1 MPEYETITQGRA
13 RRSTAGNRMRELL
26 EKAHQEDEDELFKE
40 VEDDE
45 EFVAPPEQKD
55 VFLDE
60 FADTDS
66 APSDEDEEAQ
76 VLRAERRAKRDAQA
90 KGKSKSK
97 VNPLTAPKYGY
108 GYGAKAKEQGF
119 KLKESDLAL
128 LGQDVDVA
136 SMAPSTLVLELR
148 RRKREAKR
156 VNRSEARR
164 SNLRAST
171 LATAA
176 AAATDPDAAQGEAD
190 AEEDDGKNKGRR
202 GRVAQH
208 IAATRTIRKPLTQS
222 QLIEAA
228 LEEEERNKEALRDWL
243 KKEEEKRE
251 LRRVGRKV
259 VKGPRWTWVSRTVG
273 RLVEEIPEP
282 AEAEKGEESELN
294 GEGKQE
300 ARLDEA
306 EERQGEQE
314 KPQGEAEKSQGE
326 TSPKTPAPPSEEQSK
341 VPTPPSAE
349 KAATETTLT
358 PLNPPAPPEQQQQQ
372 QSTET
377 QTQPPPPAQSETNA
391 PYTRN
396 YIILSQIP
404 GGLPAELQVV
414 LGSHVEWD
422 KLKVIPSR
430 NRPINRQ
437 IPLCPFTNLPA
448 KYRHPTTLIPF
459 ATKDGYQAIEALLLN
474 RYEWVEQGGWWGA
487 GEGDVWADGMEAVE
501 GLDKGFGI
509 GGWYAGERL
518 GPPESQHVKEEEV
531 EESEA
536 EAEAEAEIG
545 IGIGIEETTPTDGKM
560 EEEAETGT
568 KKRARQSE
576 GEAEA
581 RKKAA
586 KSKRR
591 R

>member
-1 MPEYETITQGRA
+1 MLI
-13 RRSTAGNRMRELL
+13 
-26 EKAHQEDEDELFKE
+26 
-40 VEDDE
+40 
-45 EFVAPPEQKD
+45 EFFQLAEQKD

-76 VLRAERRAKRDAQA
+76 ILRAERRAKRDAQA

-176 AAATDPDAAQGEAD
+176 AAAADPDAAQGEAD
-190 AEEDDGKNKGRR
+190 AEEDDGKDKGRR

-273 RLVEEIPEP
+273 RLVEEVPEP
-282 AEAEKGEESELN
+282 TEAEKGQESELN

-300 ARLDEA
+300 ESRGEA
-306 EERQGEQE
+306 E

-326 TSPKTPAPPSEEQSK
+326 TLPKTPAPPSEEQSK
-341 VPTPPSAE
+341 AIIPTPPSAE
-349 KAATETTLT
+349 EAATKNSTT
-358 PLNPPAPPEQQQQQ
+358 PNPPAPPEQQQP
-372 QSTET
+372 SVTET
-377 QTQPPPPAQSETNA
+377 QALTQPPPPAPPAQSETNA

-430 NRPINRQ
+430 NRPISAFSFSLYLLFFFSSCSIKGVYDLSLTDLFSPKPDRQ

-459 ATKDGYQAIEALLLN
+459 ATKDGYQEIEALLLN
-474 RYEWVEQGGWWGA
+474 RYEWVEEGGWWGA
-487 GEGDVWADGMEAVE
+487 GEGDVWADGMEAVP
-501 GLDKGFGI
+501 GLDRGVGI

-518 GPPESQHVKEEEV
+518 GLPGPQHVKEEEEV
-531 EESEA
+531 GEA
-536 EAEAEAEIG
+536 EAEAE

-568 KKRARQSE
+568 RKRARQSQ

>member
-55 VFLDE
+55 IFLDE

-108 GYGAKAKEQGF
+108 SYGAKAKEQGF
-119 KLKESDLAL
+119 KLKKSDLAL
-128 LGQDVDVA
+128 LGEDVDVA

-171 LATAA
+171 LATA

-273 RLVEEIPEP
+273 RLVEEVPEP
-282 AEAEKGEESELN
+282 AEAEKGQESELN

-300 ARLDEA
+300 ESRGEA
-306 EERQGEQE
+306 E
-314 KPQGEAEKSQGE
+314 KLQGEAEKSQGE
-326 TSPKTPAPPSEEQSK
+326 SSPKAPAPRSEEEPK
-341 VPTPPSAE
+341 VIPAPPSAE
-349 KAATETTLT
+349 KAAAENTTT
-358 PLNPPAPPEQQQQQ
+358 PLSPPPPPEQQQQQ
-372 QSTET
+372 PTET
-377 QTQPPPPAQSETNA
+377 QTQPPPPAAAAAAQSETNA

-430 NRPINRQ
+430 NRPINRP

-459 ATKDGYQAIEALLLN
+459 ATKDGYQEIEALLLN
-474 RYEWVEQGGWWGA
+474 RYEWVEEGGWWGA
-487 GEGDVWADGMEAVE
+487 GEGDVWADGMEAVA
-501 GLDKGFGI
+501 GLDSRGAGI

-518 GPPESQHVKEEEV
+518 GPPESQQVKEEEMEVV

-536 EAEAEAEIG
+536 GEEAG
-545 IGIGIEETTPTDGKM
+545 IGIGIKETTPTDGKM

-568 KKRARQSE
+568 RKRARQSE
-576 GEAEA
+576 GEAEG
-581 RKKAA
+581 RKKAV

>member
-1 MPEYETITQGRA
+1 MLI
-13 RRSTAGNRMRELL
+13 
-26 EKAHQEDEDELFKE
+26 
-40 VEDDE
+40 
-45 EFVAPPEQKD
+45 EFFQLAEQKD

-76 VLRAERRAKRDAQA
+76 ILRAERRAKRDAQA

-190 AEEDDGKNKGRR
+190 AEEDDGKDKGRR

-273 RLVEEIPEP
+273 RLVEEVPEP
-282 AEAEKGEESELN
+282 NEAEKGQESELN

-300 ARLDEA
+300 ESRGEA
-306 EERQGEQE
+306 E

-326 TSPKTPAPPSEEQSK
+326 TLPKTPAPPSEEQSK
-341 VPTPPSAE
+341 AIIPTPPSAE
-349 KAATETTLT
+349 EAATKNSTT
-358 PLNPPAPPEQQQQQ
+358 PNPPAPPEQQQP
-372 QSTET
+372 SVKET
-377 QTQPPPPAQSETNA
+377 QALTQPPPPAPPAQSETNA

-430 NRPINRQ
+430 NRPISAFSFSLYLLFFFSSCSIKGVYDLSLTDLFSPKPDRQ

-459 ATKDGYQAIEALLLN
+459 ATKDGYQEIEALLLN
-474 RYEWVEQGGWWGA
+474 RYEWVEEGGWWGA
-487 GEGDVWADGMEAVE
+487 GEGDVWADGMEAVP
-501 GLDKGFGI
+501 GLDRGVGI

-518 GPPESQHVKEEEV
+518 GLPGPQHVKEEEA
-531 EESEA
+531 EE

-568 KKRARQSE
+568 RKRARQSQ

>member
-1 MPEYETITQGRA
+1 M
-13 RRSTAGNRMRELL
+13 
-26 EKAHQEDEDELFKE
+26 
-40 VEDDE
+40 
-45 EFVAPPEQKD
+45 
-55 VFLDE
+55 
-60 FADTDS
+60 
-66 APSDEDEEAQ
+66 
-76 VLRAERRAKRDAQA
+76 
-90 KGKSKSK
+90 
-97 VNPLTAPKYGY
+97 NPLTAPKYGY
-108 GYGAKAKEQGF
+108 SYGAKAKEQGF

-128 LGQDVDVA
+128 LGEDVDVA

-171 LATAA
+171 LATA

-273 RLVEEIPEP
+273 RLVEEVPEP
-282 AEAEKGEESELN
+282 AEAEKGQESELN

-300 ARLDEA
+300 ESRGEA
-306 EERQGEQE
+306 E
-314 KPQGEAEKSQGE
+314 KLQGEAEKSQGE
-326 TSPKTPAPPSEEQSK
+326 SSPKAPAPRSEEESK
-341 VPTPPSAE
+341 AIPAPPSAE
-349 KAATETTLT
+349 KAAAENTTT
-358 PLNPPAPPEQQQQQ
+358 PLNPPPPPEQQQQP
-372 QSTET
+372 TET
-377 QTQPPPPAQSETNA
+377 QTQPPPPAAAAAAQSETNA

-430 NRPINRQ
+430 NRPISAFLSSFISLFSFILFNKGVYDLSLTDFFFFFFFFLIFPKKKQ
-437 IPLCPFTNLPA
+437 IDKYLSARSPTYPPNTDILPPSS
-448 KYRHPTTLIPF
+448 HS
-459 ATKDGYQAIEALLLN
+459 
-474 RYEWVEQGGWWGA
+474 
-487 GEGDVWADGMEAVE
+487 
-501 GLDKGFGI
+501 
-509 GGWYAGERL
+509 
-518 GPPESQHVKEEEV
+518 PPK
-531 EESEA
+531 
-536 EAEAEAEIG
+536 
-545 IGIGIEETTPTDGKM
+545 TDTRKSKRSC
-560 EEEAETGT
+560 ETGT
-568 KKRARQSE
+568 NGWKRAVGGVQ
-576 GEAEA
+576 
-581 RKKAA
+581 A
-586 KSKRR
+586 KGMFGLMGWKLSQGWIVGAPG
-591 R
+591 

>member
-55 VFLDE
+55 IFLDE

-76 VLRAERRAKRDAQA
+76 VLRAERRAKRRDAQA

-97 VNPLTAPKYGY
+97 VNLLTAPKYGY
-108 GYGAKAKEQGF
+108 GYGTKAKEQGF

-171 LATAA
+171 LATGAA
-176 AAATDPDAAQGEAD
+176 TATATDPDAAQGDGD

-273 RLVEEIPEP
+273 RLVEEVPEP
-282 AEAEKGEESELN
+282 AEAEK
-294 GEGKQE
+294 
-300 ARLDEA
+300 
-306 EERQGEQE
+306 
-314 KPQGEAEKSQGE
+314 
-326 TSPKTPAPPSEEQSK
+326 
-341 VPTPPSAE
+341 
-349 KAATETTLT
+349 
-358 PLNPPAPPEQQQQQ
+358 QQQQP
-372 QSTET
+372 SVTTET
-377 QTQPPPPAQSETNA
+377 QTQPLPPAQSETNA

-404 GGLPAELQVV
+404 GGLPAELQIV

-459 ATKDGYQAIEALLLN
+459 ATKDGYQAIEALLQN
-474 RYEWVEQGGWWGA
+474 RYEWVEHGGWWGA

-518 GPPESQHVKEEEV
+518 EE
-531 EESEA
+531 EA
-536 EAEAEAEIG
+536 EAEAE
-545 IGIGIEETTPTDGKM
+545 EEEEAGETTDGKM
-560 EEEAETGT
+560 E
-568 KKRARQSE
+568 K
-576 GEAEA
+576 EAEA
-581 RKKAA
+581 KKKAA

>member
-1 MPEYETITQGRA
+1 M
-13 RRSTAGNRMRELL
+13 
-26 EKAHQEDEDELFKE
+26 
-40 VEDDE
+40 
-45 EFVAPPEQKD
+45 
-55 VFLDE
+55 
-60 FADTDS
+60 
-66 APSDEDEEAQ
+66 
-76 VLRAERRAKRDAQA
+76 
-90 KGKSKSK
+90 
-97 VNPLTAPKYGY
+97 NPLTAPKYGY

-176 AAATDPDAAQGEAD
+176 AAATDLDAAQAEAD

-273 RLVEEIPEP
+273 RLVEEVPEP
-282 AEAEKGEESELN
+282 AEAEKGQESELH

-300 ARLDEA
+300 ARVGEA

-314 KPQGEAEKSQGE
+314 KPRGEAEKSQGE
-326 TSPKTPAPPSEEQSK
+326 TSPEAPAPPSEEQSK
-341 VPTPPSAE
+341 VIIPAPPSAE
-349 KAATETTLT
+349 EAATETTLT
-358 PLNPPAPPEQQQQQ
+358 PLNPPAPPEQQQA
-372 QSTET
+372 SVTTET

-430 NRPINRQ
+430 NRPISAF
-437 IPLCPFTNLPA
+437 PFHNLFFFFFFILFNKRPYDLSLTEFFFFFLIFEQTD
-448 KYRHPTTLIPF
+448 KYLSARSPTYLPNTDILLPSSHSPPKTD
-459 ATKDGYQAIEALLLN
+459 TKQ
-474 RYEWVEQGGWWGA
+474 
-487 GEGDVWADGMEAVE
+487 
-501 GLDKGFGI
+501 
-509 GGWYAGERL
+509 
-518 GPPESQHVKEEEV
+518 
-531 EESEA
+531 
-536 EAEAEAEIG
+536 
-545 IGIGIEETTPTDGKM
+545 
-560 EEEAETGT
+560 
-568 KKRARQSE
+568 
-576 GEAEA
+576 
-581 RKKAA
+581 
-586 KSKRR
+586 SKRSC
-591 R
+591 

>member
-13 RRSTAGNRMRELL
+13 KRSTAGNRMRELL
-26 EKAHQEDEDELFKE
+26 EKAHQEDDDELFKE

-55 VFLDE
+55 IFLDE

-76 VLRAERRAKRDAQA
+76 LLRAERRAKRDAQA
-90 KGKSKSK
+90 KGKSKTRI
-97 VNPLTAPKYGY
+97 NPLSAPKYGY

-128 LGQDVDVA
+128 LGDDVDVA

-176 AAATDPDAAQGEAD
+176 TTDPDAQGEGEGE
-190 AEEDDGKNKGRR
+190 AEDGDDYGGDGGGGKNKGRR

-208 IAATRTIRKPLTQS
+208 IATTRTIRKPLTQT

-273 RLVEEIPEP
+273 RLVEEVPECEEKSQEEP
-282 AEAEKGEESELN
+282 RGEA
-294 GEGKQE
+294 
-300 ARLDEA
+300 
-306 EERQGEQE
+306 E
-314 KPQGEAEKSQGE
+314 KPQGQDTPQQV
-326 TSPKTPAPPSEEQSK
+326 TSPKAPQSEESKINPPPLPSAKSQSQSQSPKNNTTIKPAPDTYQPS
-341 VPTPPSAE
+341 PPV
-349 KAATETTLT
+349 TETE
-358 PLNPPAPPEQQQQQ
+358 A
-372 QSTET
+372 
-377 QTQPPPPAQSETNA
+377 QPQSEPNV

-404 GGLPAELQVV
+404 GGLPAELQIV

-422 KLKVIPSR
+422 KLKIIPSR

-448 KYRHPTTLIPF
+448 KYRHPTTRIPF
-459 ATKDGYQAIEALLLN
+459 ATKEGYGEIEALLRN
-474 RYEWVEQGGWWGA
+474 RYEWVEPGGWWGA
-487 GEGDVWADGMEAVE
+487 GEGDVWADGMGGVR
-501 GLDKGFGI
+501 GLEVGPGI

-518 GPPESQHVKEEEV
+518 GGEVEEGDGDGDGDGEGDVKQEEEEV
-531 EESEA
+531 GDG
-536 EAEAEAEIG
+536 EI
-545 IGIGIEETTPTDGKM
+545 TPADENVG
-560 EEEAETGT
+560 EDVDAETGT
-568 KKRARQSE
+568 KKRARQSQ
-576 GEAEA
+576 G
-581 RKKAA
+581 KKAAA

>member
-1 MPEYETITQGRA
+1 MF
-13 RRSTAGNRMRELL
+13 LL
-26 EKAHQEDEDELFKE
+26 I
-40 VEDDE
+40 
-45 EFVAPPEQKD
+45 EFFQLAEQKD

-341 VPTPPSAE
+341 VPAPPSAE

-358 PLNPPAPPEQQQQQ
+358 PLNPPAPPEQKQQQ

-430 NRPINRQ
+430 NRPISAFSFFFISPFFILFNKGVYDLSLTDFSFFFNFPKTRPTNTSLPVHQPTRQ
-437 IPLCPFTNLPA
+437 IPTSYHPHPVRHQRRIPSNRSAPA
-448 KYRHPTTLIPF
+448 
-459 ATKDGYQAIEALLLN
+459 
-474 RYEWVEQGGWWGA
+474 EQVRMGRTG
-487 GEGDVWADGMEAVE
+487 
-501 GLDKGFGI
+501 
-509 GGWYAGERL
+509 RL
-518 GPPESQHVKEEEV
+518 VGC
-531 EESEA
+531 
-536 EAEAEAEIG
+536 
-545 IGIGIEETTPTDGKM
+545 
-560 EEEAETGT
+560 
-568 KKRARQSE
+568 
-576 GEAEA
+576 
-581 RKKAA
+581 
-586 KSKRR
+586 RR
-591 R
+591 RGCLG

>member
-1 MPEYETITQGRA
+1 MF
-13 RRSTAGNRMRELL
+13 LL
-26 EKAHQEDEDELFKE
+26 I
-40 VEDDE
+40 
-45 EFVAPPEQKD
+45 EFFQLAEQKD

-108 GYGAKAKEQGF
+108 GYGTKAKEQGF

-176 AAATDPDAAQGEAD
+176 AAATDPDVAQGEAD

-273 RLVEEIPEP
+273 RLVEEVPEP

-300 ARLDEA
+300 ARQGEA

-314 KPQGEAEKSQGE
+314 KSRGEAEKSQGE

-341 VPTPPSAE
+341 VIIPAPPSAE

-358 PLNPPAPPEQQQQQ
+358 PLNPPAPPEQLPQQQLLP
-372 QSTET
+372 SVTTET

-422 KLKVIPSR
+422 TLKVIPSR
-430 NRPINRQ
+430 NRPISAFSFSLSLLFSSCSNTGVYDLSLTDFFFLQTDKYLSARSPTYPPNTD
-437 IPLCPFTNLPA
+437 ILPPSSHSPP
-448 KYRHPTTLIPF
+448 KTD
-459 ATKDGYQAIEALLLN
+459 TKQ
-474 RYEWVEQGGWWGA
+474 
-487 GEGDVWADGMEAVE
+487 
-501 GLDKGFGI
+501 
-509 GGWYAGERL
+509 
-518 GPPESQHVKEEEV
+518 
-531 EESEA
+531 
-536 EAEAEAEIG
+536 
-545 IGIGIEETTPTDGKM
+545 
-560 EEEAETGT
+560 
-568 KKRARQSE
+568 
-576 GEAEA
+576 
-581 RKKAA
+581 
-586 KSKRR
+586 SKRSC
-591 R
+591 

>member
-76 VLRAERRAKRDAQA
+76 ILRAERRAKRDAQA

-176 AAATDPDAAQGEAD
+176 AAAADPDAAQGEAD
-190 AEEDDGKNKGRR
+190 AEEDDGKDKGRR

-273 RLVEEIPEP
+273 RLVEEVPEP
-282 AEAEKGEESELN
+282 NEAEKGQESELN

-300 ARLDEA
+300 ESRGEA
-306 EERQGEQE
+306 E

-326 TSPKTPAPPSEEQSK
+326 TLPKTPAPPSEEQSK
-341 VPTPPSAE
+341 AIIPTPPSAE
-349 KAATETTLT
+349 EAATKNSTT
-358 PLNPPAPPEQQQQQ
+358 PNPPAPPEQQQP
-372 QSTET
+372 SVKET
-377 QTQPPPPAQSETNA
+377 QALTQPPPPAPPAPPAQSETNA

-459 ATKDGYQAIEALLLN
+459 ATKDGYQEIEALLLN
-474 RYEWVEQGGWWGA
+474 RYEWVEEGGWWGA
-487 GEGDVWADGMEAVE
+487 GEGDVWADGMEAVP
-501 GLDKGFGI
+501 GLDRRVGI

-518 GPPESQHVKEEEV
+518 GLPGPQHVKEEEA
-531 EESEA
+531 EE

-568 KKRARQSE
+568 RKRARQSQ
-576 GEAEA
+576 GEAET